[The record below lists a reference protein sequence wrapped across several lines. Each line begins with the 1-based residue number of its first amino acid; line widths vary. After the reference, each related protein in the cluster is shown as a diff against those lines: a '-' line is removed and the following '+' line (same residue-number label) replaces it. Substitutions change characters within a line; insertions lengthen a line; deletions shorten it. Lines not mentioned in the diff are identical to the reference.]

1 VLELKISRPL
11 DILSVQSLN
20 AFFLYAWLCCRQC
33 ETVQTCASIS
43 LSGGQGK
50 TTVVLFTALM
60 LAQKGF
66 RVLVVDSDP
75 QANLTFYLNHTVQ
88 ANHPTLLEVLT
99 GVVAPED
106 GIYPTDYENLFLI
119 PADRGLFKVSE
130 YLSSSGT
137 GAFILKLR
145 LKAIA
150 NIFDYVVVDVQ
161 PSRSQ
166 ICLSGVG
173 AADYVLIPV
182 EANTK
187 GFNSLIDTLTFL
199 QEQASVQAFTGK
211 ILGVIPFRDRWIG
224 RTQTLESRENV
235 EAMIEFAG
243 DIPVMPSIRESEQ
256 FKRALRQ
263 GKLLSDLGHPDLQYP
278 FEKIIEKLTP

>member
-1 VLELKISRPL
+1 M
-11 DILSVQSLN
+11 
-20 AFFLYAWLCCRQC
+20 
-33 ETVQTCASIS
+33 QTCACIS

-50 TTVVLFTALM
+50 TTVVLFTSLL
-60 LAQKGF
+60 LAQQGK
-66 RVLVVDSDP
+66 RVLAVDSDP
-75 QANLTFYLNHTVQ
+75 QANLTFYLSHEVQ
-88 ANHPTLLEVLT
+88 ANQPTLLEVLT
-99 GVVAPED
+99 GQVATED
-106 GIYPTDYENLFLI
+106 GIYATSYDNLFLI
-119 PADRGLFKVSE
+119 PADRGLFKVSD

-150 NIFDYVVVDVQ
+150 NLFDYVVIDIQ

-187 GFNSLIDTLTFL
+187 GLNSLIDTLTFL
-199 QEQASVQAFTGK
+199 EEQASLMAFTGK
-211 ILGVIPFRDRWIG
+211 VLGVIPFRDRWIG
-224 RTQTLESRENV
+224 RTQTLESKDNV
-235 EAMIEFAG
+235 EAMKEFAG
-243 DIPVMPSIRESEQ
+243 NIPLLPSIRESEQ

-263 GKLLSDLGHPDLQYP
+263 GKLLSDLGHSDLQYP
-278 FEKIIEKLTP
+278 FEQIIQRLNHE